1 MGRVRSIYIEAAE
14 QMNDVMTAFA
24 VTLPVPIRRC
34 SWAEEEL
41 EVDGRVQRG
50 CEVQDGVKMKEAV

>member
-1 MGRVRSIYIEAAE
+1 MYIEVAE

-24 VTLPVPIRRC
+24 VTLPFPIRRC

-50 CEVQDGVKMKEAV
+50 CEGQDGVCMKEAV

>member
-1 MGRVRSIYIEAAE
+1 
-14 QMNDVMTAFA
+14 MNDGMTASA
-24 VTLPVPIRRC
+24 VMLPFPIRRC

-50 CEVQDGVKMKEAV
+50 CEGQDGVCMKEAV